1 MPECTALAILRG
13 DTVKCSAAIFLWISL
28 TAFPCPGWAQEG
40 TGNDNPSVTT
50 SLGMPLSAPL
60 NPMRQHSNL
69 GWGLN
74 TSVGYNFD
82 RRNALIGEF
91 MWNALYPNNETL
103 QPIRAALQSPNV
115 SGHGNLYVFTANYRL
130 ELRGNALG
138 IYFIGGPGWYYRTV
152 WLSQPVPAGTTISC
166 LPAWLWWGYNCADGI
181 VITNLT
187 RVHSNEGALGFNG
200 GIGFTVRVG
209 EAPYRMYVESRYHFA
224 PTGSISTKLI
234 AVTVGIRY

>member
-1 MPECTALAILRG
+1 
-13 DTVKCSAAIFLWISL
+13 
-28 TAFPCPGWAQEG
+28 
-40 TGNDNPSVTT
+40 
-50 SLGMPLSAPL
+50 MPLSAPL
-60 NPMRQHSNL
+60 NPMRQHSSL

-187 RVHSNEGALGFNG
+187 RVHSNAGALGFNG

-224 PTGSISTKLI
+224 PTGSISTKLL